1 MRVTTLG
8 ELAVDGR
15 PVKGARLAAAV
26 RALIDARGRAV
37 SVGAL
42 VDAVWDVE
50 PPDDAAG
57 AVQAL
62 VSRARRLGLPVTAG
76 PGGYLVP
83 AEAVEVD
90 VVVARALLD
99 GGRRALDGGDPEAA
113 AAAARQAR
121 ALFPEVPD
129 LAADAPGSS
138 LVRLLADVAALAA
151 EAALAADR
159 PGDEADLRRLVAHQP
174 PHEPSAVL
182 LVRVLAAQGR
192 DAEALDVVERLRAE
206 LADGYG
212 ADPSPAV
219 EAVHVALLR
228 GELTPRVAP
237 KVTLPAGWRRAVTA
251 LVGREQDVAAV
262 LAALDAA
269 PLVTVV
275 AAGGAGKTRL
285 AAEVARRVAAAGRAV
300 HVVELAGLRT
310 SAEVLPAVLA
320 VVLAAVGAAD
330 PGAGRAEWRALGLQ
344 ERLRL
349 AVQELRGLVVLDN
362 CEHVLE
368 GAAGAVAELLDAPEL
383 AVLATSRAPLSL
395 PGEVVHRLGTLPDA
409 AALDLLDARVRA
421 GGATPGDPGPTLEL
435 CHRLDNLPLALELAA
450 ARLRHMPIGDVLA
463 GLADRFGLLDDALRG
478 LPDRHASLW
487 AMVDWS
493 RELLGTGD
501 RELLERLAVIP
512 APFTTALAG
521 AVLGGAAGDRDARR
535 GLATLV
541 EQSLLLLQ
549 AGEDGVPRYRM
560 LETVREYGEVRL
572 DASNSRDAA
581 MAGLTRWAARQ
592 SAQLATEFVGP
603 AQLPAFHQCAA
614 EQDNLVAALRWA
626 LAHEDDAAAVN
637 VMGALAHLWTVR
649 GLHSEVVTWTLRVF
663 RADDPAAQRRSALLH
678 GAPSV
683 DAERATWLCL
693 FTGLNAFVVDTPRLF
708 ALVLRTLRAL
718 GPRRDEVSAQ
728 AWTLA
733 SALRALSSPDL
744 DLAVRAAT
752 QLVGDPDTYV
762 QGFGFFFRSMMNENR
777 GALAEAIADAA
788 LAYRRFEEVGDHW
801 GMGTSAQI
809 IGGRGG
815 PEAHEWLRHSERH
828 MDLLG
833 AVEDLSSIRVMLD
846 ARAAFAGDTAAAA
859 RLRAVALAPGSHE
872 SDAGLAHLV
881 LGQLALMHGD
891 HDEVMARAARVLAAV
906 EEIGAGVPQVR
917 VLYRSAVAMLFL
929 RLSDPDRAAQLLRQ
943 GESEALSTYDIPIL
957 GAWALGGA
965 ALAAYRGAAFAEELW
980 TLGLRLGGN
989 PENLFPDGV
998 GVPAGIE
1005 DTWKWHE
1012 RPVTEATDRLR
1023 ALMSD
1028 LLAVGG
1034 EG

>member
-15 PVKGARLAAAV
+15 PVKGARLAAVV

-50 PPDDAAG
+50 PPDDAPG

-113 AAAARQAR
+113 TAAARQAR
-121 ALFPEVPD
+121 ALIPEVPD
-129 LAADAPGSS
+129 LAADTPGSS
-138 LVRLLADVAALAA
+138 LVRLLADVAALDA
-151 EAALAADR
+151 EATLAAGR
-159 PGDEADLRRLVAHQP
+159 PAQEADLRRLVAHRP
-174 PHEPSAVL
+174 PHEPSAAL

-228 GELTPRVAP
+228 GELTPRAAP
-237 KVTLPAGWRRAVTA
+237 KITLPAGWRRAVTA
-251 LVGREQDVAAV
+251 LVGREQDVTAV

-285 AAEVARRVAAAGRAV
+285 AAEVARRVAAGGRAV
-300 HVVELAGLRT
+300 TVVELAGLRT

-320 VVLAAVGAAD
+320 AVSAAD
-330 PGAGRAEWRALGLQ
+330 PGGGRPEWRSLGSL

-349 AVQELRGLVVLDN
+349 VVPELHGLVVLDN

-368 GAAGAVAELLDAPEL
+368 GAAGAAAELLAAPDL

-395 PGEVVHRLGTLPDA
+395 PGEVAHRLTLPDE

-421 GGATPGDPGPTLEL
+421 GGAAPCDPAAALEL

-493 RELLGTGD
+493 RELLGDGD
-501 RELLERLAVIP
+501 RALLERLAVIP
-512 APFTTALAG
+512 APFTADLAG
-521 AVLGGAAGDRDARR
+521 AVAGSGDARR
-535 GLATLV
+535 GLAALV
-541 EQSLLLLQ
+541 EQSLLSLQ
-549 AGEDGVPRYRM
+549 ADEDGVPRYRM

-572 DASNSRDAA
+572 DAAGTRDAA
-581 MAGLTRWAARQ
+581 MTGLTRWAAQ
-592 SAQLATEFVGP
+592 ESARLATRFVGAGQLA
-603 AQLPAFHQCAA
+603 AFQRCAT

-649 GLHSEVVTWTLRVF
+649 GLHTEVVTWTLRVF
-663 RADDPAAQRRSALLH
+663 RVDDPAAQRHCALLH
-678 GAPSV
+678 GEAAV

-718 GPRRDEVSAQ
+718 APRRDEVSVQ

-744 DLAVRAAT
+744 DVAVRAAGD
-752 QLVGDPDTYV
+752 LVGDPDPYV
-762 QGFGFFFRSMMNENR
+762 QGFGYFFRSMMHENR
-777 GALAEAIADAA
+777 GALAESIADAA
-788 LAYRRFEEVGDHW
+788 LAYQRFEEVGDHW

-815 PEAHEWLRHSERH
+815 PDAHEWLRHSERH

-833 AVEDLSSIRVMLD
+833 AAEDLSSIRIMLD
-846 ARAAFAGDTAAAA
+846 ARAAFAGDTAAAD
-859 RLRAVALAPGSHE
+859 RLRVAARAADTHE
-872 SDAGLAHLV
+872 SDVGLANLV
-881 LGQLALMHGD
+881 LGQLALAHGE
-891 HDEVMARAARVLAAV
+891 HEEAVTRAARVLAAV
-906 EEIGAGVPQVR
+906 EEIPAGVPQVR
-917 VLYRSAVAMLFL
+917 VLYRSAVAVLFL
-929 RLSDPDRAAQLLRQ
+929 RLPAADPDRAAQLLRQ
-943 GESEALSTYDIPIL
+943 GQGEALSTYDIPVL
-957 GAWALGGA
+957 GAWALAGS
-965 ALAAYRGAAFAEELW
+965 ALAAHLGEGYAAELW
-980 TLGLRLGGN
+980 TLGVRLGGN
-989 PENLFPDGV
+989 VEHLFPDGA
-998 GVPAGIE
+998 GVPAVVE
-1005 DTWKWHE
+1005 DSWKWHE

>member
-50 PPDDAAG
+50 PPEDAAG

-76 PGGYLVP
+76 PGGYLLP

-113 AAAARQAR
+113 ATAARQAR
-121 ALFPEVPD
+121 ALFAEVPD
-129 LAADAPGSS
+129 LAADAPGSA
-138 LVRLLADVAALAA
+138 LVRLLAEVAALAA
-151 EAALAADR
+151 EAALAAGR
-159 PGDEADLRRLVAHQP
+159 PGDEADLRRLVAHRP

-192 DAEALDVVERLRAE
+192 DAEALDLVERLRAD

-228 GELTPRVAP
+228 GELTPRAAP
-237 KVTLPAGWRRAVTA
+237 KSTLPAGWRRAVTA

-262 LAALDAA
+262 LAGLDAA

-285 AAEVARRVAAAGRAV
+285 AGEVARRVAAAGRAV

-310 SAEVLPAVLA
+310 SDEVLPAVLA
-320 VVLAAVGAAD
+320 AVGATE
-330 PGAGRAEWRALGLQ
+330 PGAWRTLGLP

-349 AVQELRGLVVLDN
+349 VVQELRGLVVLDN

-368 GAAGAVAELLDAPEL
+368 GAAGAVAVLLDAPDL

-395 PGEVVHRLGTLPDA
+395 PGEVVHRLGTLSDA

-421 GGATPGDPGPTLEL
+421 GGATPGDPQLALGL

-493 RELLGTGD
+493 RELLGAGD

-512 APFTTALAG
+512 APFTADLAA
-521 AVLGGAAGDRDARR
+521 AVLGGPGGVGGDRDVRR

-549 AGEDGVPRYRM
+549 AGEDGVARYRM

-572 DASNSRDAA
+572 DTAGTRAAA
-581 MAGLTRWAARQ
+581 MAGLTRWAARE
-592 SAQLATEFVGP
+592 SARLATQFVGP
-603 AQLPAFHQCAA
+603 GQLAAFQRCAT

-626 LAHEDDAAAVN
+626 LAREDDAAAVD
-637 VMGALAHLWTVR
+637 VMAALAHLWTVR
-649 GLHSEVVTWTLRVF
+649 GLHPEVITWALRLF

-678 GAPSV
+678 GEAV
-683 DAERATWLCL
+683 HAERATWLCL
-693 FTGLNAFVVDTPRLF
+693 FAGLNAFVVDTPRLF

-718 GPRRDEVSAQ
+718 GPRSDEVSAQ

-744 DLAVRAAT
+744 DAAT
-752 QLVGDPDTYV
+752 LAAGDLIADADPYV
-762 QGFGFFFRSMMNENR
+762 RGFGFFFRSMLHENR
-777 GALAEAIADAA
+777 GALAESIADATQ
-788 LAYRRFEEVGDHW
+788 AYRRFEEVGDHW
-801 GMGTSAQI
+801 GMGSTSQI

-815 PEAHEWLRHSERH
+815 PAAHEWLRVSERH

-833 AVEDLSSIRVMLD
+833 AAEDLSSIRIMLD
-846 ARAAFAGDTAAAA
+846 ARSAFTGDTDAAA
-859 RLRAVALAPGSHE
+859 RLRAVAVAPGTHV
-872 SDAGLAHLV
+872 SDVGLAHLV
-881 LGQLALMHGD
+881 LGQLALVHGD
-891 HDEVMARAARVLAAV
+891 HDEAAARVAWVLTAV
-906 EEIGAGVPQVR
+906 EEIGAGVPQAR
-917 VLYRSAVAMLFL
+917 VLYRSAAAVVFA

-943 GESEALSTYDIPIL
+943 GQGEALSTYDVPVL
-957 GAWALGGA
+957 GAWALAGA
-965 ALAAYRGAAFAEELW
+965 ALAAYRGAAFALELW
-980 TLGLRLGGN
+980 TLGVRLGGN
-989 PENLFPDGV
+989 VEQLFPDGA
-998 GVPAGIE
+998 GVPGAVE
-1005 DTWKWHE
+1005 DAWKWHE
-1012 RPVTEATDRLR
+1012 RPVAEATDRLR